1 MNGKRALLERILNK
15 GTKSREENEMNLEPE
30 KMERIL
36 SEVLAKKST
45 DFMLPDSKDSKEKLK
60 RSITSAQE
68 VTRVDAIRGSSLK
81 LDPLNEL
88 HYYVRGVDY
97 MKDKL
102 DYAVQDF
109 TRAIQINDTFA
120 LAYFARGNVYIML
133 LEYAKNRVCPFPH
146 AVPFHMTFPS
156 KCRRRA
162 NHFSKSRI
170 QGFSKYPAT
179 SFSRHHFQEKDR
191 THQSFNFLHEF
202 ISESRVSL
210 SILPS
215 LSFSV

>member
-1 MNGKRALLERILNK
+1 LNGKRALLERILNK

-133 LEYAKNRVCPFPH
+133 LDYVKAARDLEKAISLDPNLQWAYIDLAYVYTRQGNRDLSQRCIDQLFENTLGDDFSITENDPLWGYPF
-146 AVPFHMTFPS
+146 MGTW
-156 KCRRRA
+156 
-162 NHFSKSRI
+162 
-170 QGFSKYPAT
+170 
-179 SFSRHHFQEKDR
+179 
-191 THQSFNFLHEF
+191 
-202 ISESRVSL
+202 
-210 SILPS
+210 
-215 LSFSV
+215 

>member
-1 MNGKRALLERILNK
+1 MNGKRVLLERILGK
-15 GTKSREENEMNLEPE
+15 GTKSREEDEMGLEPE

-36 SEVLAKKST
+36 SEVLAKKSA
-45 DFMLPDSKDSKEKLK
+45 DFTLPDSKESKEKLR
-60 RSITSAQE
+60 RSISSAQE

-97 MKDKL
+97 MMDNL

-133 LEYAKNRVCPFPH
+133 LEYEKAARDLEKAISLYPNLQWAYIDLAYVYTRQGNRDLSQKCIDQLFEKTLGDDFSIAENDPLWGYPFIG
-146 AVPFHMTFPS
+146 TW
-156 KCRRRA
+156 
-162 NHFSKSRI
+162 
-170 QGFSKYPAT
+170 
-179 SFSRHHFQEKDR
+179 
-191 THQSFNFLHEF
+191 
-202 ISESRVSL
+202 
-210 SILPS
+210 
-215 LSFSV
+215 